1 MTDRV
6 QRSIPGPIAGL
17 EDVAVNQFFSTS
29 NRDSEAY
36 GAVVGATGVFVV
48 EAHGLPAFEKAFA
61 VLERRAVKLGV
72 EVPTYEILATVE
84 SYEWVTQNHNPNPTE
99 DEDGNPVADPFAHVH
114 GVDGLEWEHFDVTK
128 RRIIDNGDGTTS
140 TVRVD
145 RFLPNPWS
153 VVGSELRDR
162 RHWAIDTLDPYYLVK
177 VAGPKVQFDGWQFV
191 AVLKPVAIAEEFGGG
206 HSFLTHKLPGSDAVL
221 PTRFIPGQPDA
232 VDPYHCDHCGHAR
245 ARKNTF
251 VLAHEDGRFF
261 QVGSTCLKSFL
272 HGQSA
277 EDIVQFYGSLEEVSS
292 DPEEGYFKTKS
303 KDSYSVQFYVSLAAR
318 VTRQFGWKSK
328 SSAQSSLQSVKTTAD
343 DIRDQI
349 DILQETAEGKRLLS
363 IGVPRL
369 EVEAVDTKLA
379 ASALAWVVATKKHA
393 SEGFD
398 ANLFTASISAVVTNF
413 TKGVLAYVPTAYA
426 RGIEGEV
433 KRRVEQAGKPVSS
446 AQGKVGDKL
455 TISLTVVGLRGFENQ
470 WGTSIL
476 VKFVDPSGNTYSWF
490 TSSAVPVLGAS
501 ATVVGT
507 VKDHKEFKGAVDT
520 VLTRV
525 KPVKGQSWETTDDYS
540 GISFGKG
547 S

>member
-1 MTDRV
+1 MTALRV

-17 EDVAVNQFFSTS
+17 EDVAVNQFISTN
-29 NRDSEAY
+29 NRDSQSY
-36 GAVVGATGVFVV
+36 GGVVGAPGVFAVDS
-48 EAHGLPAFEKAFA
+48 HGLPAFEKAFA
-61 VLERRAVKLGV
+61 VLVRRAVKLGV
-72 EVPTYEILATVE
+72 ELPTYEVLATVE
-84 SYEWVTQNHNPNPTE
+84 SYEWVTANHNPNPTE

-114 GVDGLEWEHFDVTK
+114 GVDGLEWEHFDTTQLRV
-128 RRIIDNGDGTTS
+128 RELADGTTEQY
-140 TVRVD
+140 RVD
-145 RFLPNPWS
+145 RFIENPYS
-153 VVGSELRDR
+153 VILTELRDR
-162 RHWAIDTLDPYYLVK
+162 RHWAVDTLDPYYLVR

-191 AVLKPVAIAEEFGGG
+191 AVLKPVAIAEEHGGG
-206 HSFLTHKLPGSDAVL
+206 TSFLAHQLPGSDATL
-221 PTRFIPGQPDA
+221 PTRFLPGSVDA

-277 EDIVQFYGSLEEVSS
+277 EDIVQFYGSLEEVSG
-292 DPEEGYFKTKS
+292 DPEEPFFRSKS
-303 KDSYSVQFYVSLAAR
+303 KDSYGVHFYVAIAAR
-318 VTRQFGWKSK
+318 VIRQYGWKSK
-328 SSAQSSLQSVKTTAD
+328 SGVQSGVKTTAD
-343 DIRDQI
+343 DVRNQI

-369 EVEAVDTKLA
+369 EVEPVDTKLA

-433 KRRVEQAGKPVSS
+433 KRKVEQAGKPVSS

-455 TISLTVVGLRGFENQ
+455 TVSLTVVGLRGFENQ

-490 TSSAVPVLGAS
+490 TSSAVPVIGAS

-507 VKDHKEFKGAVDT
+507 VKDHKEFKGAIDT

-540 GISFGKG
+540 TISFGKG